1 MSGTNKQTNLHR
13 QTETIRQLLGSKV
26 VVLVGLMGAGKS
38 TIGRKVANM
47 LNLPFKDAD
56 TEIETVSRMTVAELF
71 EAYGEV
77 EFRGGS
83 LCI

>member
-71 EAYGEV
+71 
-77 EFRGGS
+77 
-83 LCI
+83 